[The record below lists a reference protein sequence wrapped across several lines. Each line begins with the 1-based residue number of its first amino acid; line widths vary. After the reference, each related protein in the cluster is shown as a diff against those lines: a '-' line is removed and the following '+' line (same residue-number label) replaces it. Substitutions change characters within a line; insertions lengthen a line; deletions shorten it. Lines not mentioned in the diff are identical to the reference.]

1 MQDRRVLYL
10 MKNFFL
16 VWFWH
21 MLHFVYSMELGFCD
35 IPCIISKHLNNDRC
49 ASINI
54 IFIYKQNINVLWNKW
69 KTCLTMWKHVVGL
82 IQNSMS
88 KPDFFY
94 RILLFSK
101 VDAYLGLPQ
110 HLGKSSFSLVNDFQ
124 LLTNVIKD
132 SILDAKKQQLRRITF
147 NNNFRRIP
155 CTCSFSRVQITI
167 ET

>member
-1 MQDRRVLYL
+1 
-10 MKNFFL
+10 MKLVKNMPYNVKTCCRFNSKQYVKAGFFL
-16 VWFWH
+16 
-21 MLHFVYSMELGFCD
+21 S
-35 IPCIISKHLNNDRC
+35 HLRC
-49 ASINI
+49 
-54 IFIYKQNINVLWNKW
+54 
-69 KTCLTMWKHVVGL
+69 
-82 IQNSMS
+82 
-88 KPDFFY
+88 
-94 RILLFSK
+94 

-124 LLTNVIKD
+124 LLNNVIKD